1 MRPVSQ
7 ALRQR
12 LQKILSWEYARMRK
26 RIKGGE
32 SKEAAVKDCGGTEK
46 PEILKSIDAEIKI
59 IGGRK

>member
-1 MRPVSQ
+1 
-7 ALRQR
+7 
-12 LQKILSWEYARMRK
+12 MRK